1 MSRSNL
7 NEITLVDLPKG
18 GAPLWALIYPNVYK
32 VGMTNLGYHYV
43 YAALKTRGV
52 GAERLFFDSNC
63 RSLEEDR
70 HLGEFP
76 IITASVSYE
85 PDYVNLINILA
96 DGKISLNWRDRAR
109 FNGPVIGIGGAVSY
123 INPLLF
129 SSLADFVCLGDG
141 EVVIDHL
148 VDSLRD
154 YMIHQDRARLWEE
167 LSTSPY
173 IYVPPLHDELIL
185 SDKDGINRKRGR
197 IQDLSKSLGH
207 SLWLTPEAAFGRTL
221 LLELQRGCF
230 RNCPYCVVP
239 NNFGKARTR
248 SVDDL
253 ISFLDNFKGLGD
265 FNVGLVTPEAG
276 DHPHLGQLLDAIME
290 AEKRVSFASLRI
302 DALNEKVLEALA
314 MGGKRSITI
323 APEAGSDALRMTI
336 KKHFT
341 NELIL
346 KKLAMAKEYGINY
359 VKMYF
364 MIGLPGE
371 SDEDIRAIAEM
382 SQSIWDLLKIK
393 LTLSIGIFVPK
404 PGTPF
409 SGEPFIGISEGRRR
423 LNILHRSLR
432 GFGKVIT
439 LRPVD
444 FKGSLKEYVLSWY
457 GLKEAESILNLAK
470 NDDRGFLNL
479 PVFRELTQEQL
490 SRLYL

>member
-1 MSRSNL
+1 MSQIML
-7 NEITLVDLPKG
+7 DETLLLSLPKG
-18 GAPLWALIYPNVYK
+18 GAPPWALLYPNTYG
-32 VGMTNLGYHYV
+32 VGMANLGYHYI
-43 YAALKTRGV
+43 YAALKSRGV
-52 GAERLFFDSNC
+52 GVERIFVDTEC
-63 RSLEEDR
+63 KSLEEGR
-70 HLGEFP
+70 FLSEFP
-76 IITASVSYE
+76 IVTASVSYE
-85 PDYVNLINILA
+85 PDYVALLKMLHNGKVLLHWHRRALI
-96 DGKISLNWRDRAR
+96 
-109 FNGPVIGIGGAVSY
+109 NGPVVGVGGAVSY

-129 SSLADFVCLGDG
+129 SSMADFVCLGDG

-154 YMIHQDRARLWEE
+154 YMIHQDRARLWDE

-173 IYVPPLHDELIL
+173 IYVPPLHNELII
-185 SDKDGINRKRGR
+185 SDKDGIDRKRGR
-197 IQDLSKSLGH
+197 LEDLSASLGH
-207 SLWLTPEAAFGRTL
+207 SLWITSDAAFGRTL

-248 SVDDL
+248 SIDDL
-253 ISFLDNFKGLGD
+253 IFFLDNFKGLGD

-290 AEKRVSFASLRI
+290 AGKRVSFASLRI

-314 MGGKRSITI
+314 IGGKRSITI

-336 KKHFT
+336 KKNFT

-346 KKLAMAKEYGINY
+346 KKLAMTKEYGINS

-371 SDEDIRAIAEM
+371 SDEDIRAIAEI

-393 LTLSIGIFVPK
+393 LILSIGIFVPK

-409 SGEPFIGISEGRRR
+409 SGEPFIGIYEGRRR

-457 GLKEAESILNLAK
+457 GLKEAESILNLVK
-470 NDDRGFLNL
+470 NDDRGFFNL
-479 PVFRELTQEQL
+479 PVSRELTQEQL

>member
-1 MSRSNL
+1 VSRNKL
-7 NEITLVDLPKG
+7 NETTLVDLPKG
-18 GAPLWALIYPNVYK
+18 GAPLWALLYPNVYK
-32 VGMTNLGYHYV
+32 VGMTNLGYHYI
-43 YAALKTRGV
+43 YAALKARGV

-70 HLGEFP
+70 HLAEFP

-85 PDYVNLINILA
+85 PDYINLINMLVDSKILPH
-96 DGKISLNWRDRAR
+96 WRDRAYS
-109 FNGPVIGIGGAVSY
+109 NGPVVGIGGAVSY

-129 SSLADFVCLGDG
+129 SPMADFVCIGDG

-148 VDSLRD
+148 VDSIRD
-154 YMIHQDRARLWEE
+154 YMIHQDRIRLWEE

-173 IYVPPLHDELIL
+173 IYVPPLHDELIM

-248 SVDDL
+248 SIDDL
-253 ISFLDNFKGLGD
+253 ILFLDRFKDLGD

-276 DHPHLGQLLDAIME
+276 DHPNLGQLLDAVMK
-290 AEKRVSFASLRI
+290 AKKRVSFASLRI
-302 DALNEKVLEALA
+302 DALNKKVLEALA

-323 APEAGSDALRMTI
+323 APEVGSDALRTTL

-341 NELIL
+341 NQIIL
-346 KKLAMAKEYGINY
+346 EKLAMAREYGVNSA
-359 VKMYF
+359 KLYF

-371 SDEDIRAIAEM
+371 SDEDILAIAEL
-382 SQSIWDLLKIK
+382 SKGIWDSLKIK
-393 LTLSIGIFVPK
+393 LVLSVNVFVPK

-409 SGEPFIGISEGRRR
+409 SGEPFIGAYECRRR
-423 LNILHRSLR
+423 LNLLHKSLK
-432 GFGKVIT
+432 GYGKVIT
-439 LRPVD
+439 VRPVD
-444 FKGSLKEYVLSWY
+444 FKGSFKEYVLSWY
-457 GLKEAESILNLAK
+457 GLKEAENILDLTK
-470 NDDRGFLNL
+470 SDDKGFSNL
-479 PVFRELTQEQL
+479 PVSRVLTQEQL
-490 SRLYL
+490 HRLGL